1 MNESIFAF
9 DRVRTCD
16 LRVNSALLLPT
27 ELQKHNMKIF
37 YRSYWDLNPG
47 LQIQSLQC

>member
-1 MNESIFAF
+1 MNQKIAF
-9 DRVRTCD
+9 DRARTCD